1 MKINIVGLG
10 PGSLDNISY
19 KAYELVTKSEHPIY
33 LRTKKHPVIDILETR
48 GMKAEY
54 LDRFYEEKQIF
65 EQVYMSIV
73 DYLIEEAKIH
83 NEIIYAVPGH
93 PYVAEQ
99 TVKLLHKR
107 CKEENIE
114 IIAYPSMSFI
124 DALFAAV
131 KRDPS
136 EGFELKD
143 AFTLEYLSLDIEHDL
158 VITQVYDNF
167 IASET
172 KLKLLE
178 VYPDEHQ
185 AFIVKNAGIPDSEI
199 ITICKLYELD
209 RIDIGY
215 DYLTSI
221 YIPKVEHKT
230 MSTLNDLINIVK
242 KLRAPNGC
250 PWDAKQTHESLK
262 ENIVEEAI
270 EVREAIE
277 NDDLDN
283 LIEELGD
290 VLLHIVFHSELGRQS
305 GYFNLLDVTD
315 GICKKLVFRHPHVFS
330 DLEIDEKDIPEMW
343 ERLKKI
349 EKSTKIL
356 KNSELEVDEI

>member
-1 MKINIVGLG
+1 MKINIAGLG

-19 KAYELVTKSEHPIY
+19 KVYELLTQPNLPIY
-33 LRTKKHPVIDILETR
+33 IRTKKHPVIDELEKK
-48 GMKAEY
+48 GMKAQY
-54 LDRFYEEKQIF
+54 LDRFYEEGQIF
-65 EQVYMSIV
+65 EQVYESIV
-73 DYLIEEAKIH
+73 DYLIKEVHKHE
-83 NEIIYAVPGH
+83 EIIYAVPGH

-99 TVKLLHKR
+99 TVQMLQDK
-107 CKEENIE
+107 CKELNIE
-114 IIAYPSMSFI
+114 ITAYPSMSFI

-158 VITQVYDNF
+158 VITQVYDNL

-178 VYPDEHQ
+178 VYPDEHI
-185 AFIVKNAGIPDSEI
+185 AYIVKNAGIPDSES
-199 ITICKLYELD
+199 ITNCKLYELD
-209 RIDIGY
+209 RLNIDY
-215 DYLTSI
+215 DYLTSL

-230 MSTLNDLINIVK
+230 MNTLADLINIIK
-242 KLRAPNGC
+242 KLRGPNGC
-250 PWDAKQTHESLK
+250 AWDKKQTHDSLK
-262 ENIVEEAI
+262 EHIVEEAI

-290 VLLHIVFHSELGRQS
+290 VLLHIVFHSELGRES
-305 GYFNLLDVTD
+305 GYFNLLDITD

-356 KNSELEVDEI
+356 KNSELEVD

>member
-19 KAYELVTKSEHPIY
+19 KVYELVTVSKLPLYI
-33 LRTKKHPVIDILETR
+33 RTKKHPVIDTLEQR

-54 LDRFYEEKQIF
+54 LDRFYEAGEVF
-65 EQVYMSIV
+65 EQVYEAIV
-73 DYLIEEAKIH
+73 AYLIDEVKKR

-99 TVKLLHKR
+99 TVAILHEK

-114 IIAYPSMSFI
+114 IVAYPSMSFI

-136 EGFELKD
+136 DGFELKD
-143 AFTLEYLSLDIEHDL
+143 AFNIDALSLDTEHDL
-158 VITQVYDNF
+158 VITQVYDNL

-178 VYPDEHQ
+178 AYPDEHE
-185 AFIVKNAGIPDSEI
+185 AYIVKNAGITGTEEI
-199 ITICKLYELD
+199 TVCKIYELD
-209 RIDIGY
+209 QMGICY
-215 DYLTSI
+215 DYLTSL
-221 YIPKVEHKT
+221 YIPRVIHKT
-230 MSTLNDLINIVK
+230 YSNLSDLINIVR
-242 KLRAPNGC
+242 KLRGPDGC

-262 ENIVEEAI
+262 DHIVEEAT
-270 EVREAIE
+270 EVKEAIE

-290 VLLHIVFHSELGRQS
+290 VLLHIVFHSELGRES
-305 GYFNLLDVTD
+305 GYFNLLDITD
-315 GICKKLVFRHPHVFS
+315 GICKKLTFRHPHVFS
-330 DLEIDEKDIPEMW
+330 DLEIDEKDLPEMW
-343 ERLKKI
+343 ERLKQI
-349 EKSTKIL
+349 EKNN
-356 KNSELEVDEI
+356 KNTDK